1 MTSSMEEGFDVASP
15 SRPPVSELSSSPFIY
30 LSIIMSTREDGDVVG
45 GGVPEAVRSALE
57 VGHGELVGFGLD
69 DGSIV

>member
-1 MTSSMEEGFDVASP
+1 
-15 SRPPVSELSSSPFIY
+15 
-30 LSIIMSTREDGDVVG
+30 MSTREDGDVVG